1 MARPS
6 TLRHFNDRLAR
17 RNLVCHKA
25 FDYFYFAHGA
35 GSDLSAVVP
44 GSVYVR
50 RFDALSFGEWMAHV
64 DMAQP
69 GWDDPLPP
77 PPAPL
82 PDDGSRYVSITLD
95 RKGGV
100 VVMFNGSSDRFIG
113 QRRCKAEIARLADLP
128 KTPEV
133 VARVAALQ
141 AGVALWLAGKA

>member
-6 TLRHFNDRLAR
+6 TLRQFNDRLIR

-35 GSDLSAVVP
+35 GSNLSATVP
-44 GSVYVR
+44 DSVYVR
-50 RFDALSFGEWMAHV
+50 RFDALSFGEWMDHLNH
-64 DMAQP
+64 AQP
-69 GWDDPLPP
+69 GWDDPVPAD
-77 PPAPL
+77 PAPL

-100 VVMFNGSSDRFIG
+100 VVMFDGSSDRFIG
-113 QRRCKAEIARLADLP
+113 QRRCKAEIARLTDLP

-133 VARVAALQ
+133 IARVAALQ
-141 AGVALWLAGKA
+141 AGVALWLARKA